1 METIQNSRLLNVMA
15 QLSVTALYHPAA
27 TDTHNCLKVCCSG
40 AVAAMQIRQN
50 CAIQAKASKSLAD
63 LPSLSLRQICCLA
76 ARLRRYPVILDV
88 LICIKQSRVD
98 RNPLQN

>member
-50 CAIQAKASKSLAD
+50 CAIQAKAS
-63 LPSLSLRQICCLA
+63 
-76 ARLRRYPVILDV
+76 
-88 LICIKQSRVD
+88 
-98 RNPLQN
+98 